1 MNKSY
6 LLAAIAFIVIGL
18 IYSGFG
24 FYLSFTGKEKK
35 SSFNLVSGRFFSLIG
50 ALAAIS
56 GILGIIFM
64 EYLTTEAVLISST
77 IFLLAMTVLL
87 FVFSMTVNKDN
98 NDKHE

>member
-6 LLAAIAFIVIGL
+6 LLAAIIFIVIG
-18 IYSGFG
+18 IVYSGFG

-56 GILGIIFM
+56 GILGIIYIDF
-64 EYLTTEAVLISST
+64 LTPSAVLISSI

-87 FVFSMTVNKDN
+87 FVFSMSVKKDDDN
-98 NDKHE
+98 NSE